1 MSEQSSKTEQ
11 PTEKRLREAHAEG
24 QFARV
29 PDLNV
34 VFILIAAAM
43 MFLFTA
49 KEYTSRIAGISVG
62 LFGQLGKYALNPD
75 SMSEWVSTSVMT
87 MLGFV
92 VPMGAVCALAS
103 ILAGGLQSRFR
114 LSPKALEPKLSRLNP
129 AKGFSR
135 VFSAQGWVKLA
146 TDSAKLAV
154 VGMIVW
160 SALKKIMADP
170 LFYTPVA
177 PYRLG
182 SFIYDTALTLIW
194 RFVLA
199 LGCVGA
205 FNYVYQLR
213 RIQKE
218 LMMSK
223 QEVKEENRSAEGDP
237 HVRMARR
244 QMARRLMQKQMLSA
258 VPTADVVVTNP
269 THFAVALKYERGA
282 DKAPVVL
289 AKGERLFARRIK
301 ELAASHQVPM
311 IENKPVARMLFKYGR
326 VGHPIPT
333 ELYQA
338 VADILAFVYR
348 THRLYFHELKHRRDE
363 FQRAQTNERRAK
375 SNLE

>member
-1 MSEQSSKTEQ
+1 MSEQGSKTEQ
-11 PTEKRLREAHAEG
+11 PTEKRLREAQAEG

-34 VFILIAAAM
+34 VFILATAAM

-49 KEYTSRIAGISVG
+49 QEYTARIAGIAVG
-62 LFGQLGKYALNPD
+62 TFGQLGKYSMNPEA
-75 SMSEWVSTSVMT
+75 MSEWVLTAVMT

-92 VPMGAVCALAS
+92 VPMGAACAGAGM
-103 ILAGGLQSRFR
+103 LAGGLQSRFR
-114 LSPKALEPKLSRLNP
+114 LSPKVLEFKFSRLDP
-129 AKGFSR
+129 GKGFSR
-135 VFSAQGWVKLA
+135 IFSAQGWIKLA

-154 VGMIVW
+154 VAMIVW
-160 SALKKIMADP
+160 SALKTILADP
-170 LFYTPVA
+170 LFYTPVE

-182 SFIYDTALTLIW
+182 SFIYHTALTLIW

-199 LGCVGA
+199 LGLVGV
-205 FNYVYQLR
+205 FNYIYQLR
-213 RIQKE
+213 KIQKD
-218 LMMSK
+218 LMMTK

-244 QMARRLMQKQMLSA
+244 QMARRLMQKQMLGA
-258 VPTADVVVTNP
+258 VATADVVVTNP
-269 THFAVALKYERGA
+269 THYAVALKYERGK

-289 AKGERLFARRIK
+289 AKGERLFAKRIK
-301 ELAASHQVPM
+301 ELAANHDVPM

-326 VGHPIPT
+326 VGKPIPI

-348 THRLYFHELKHRRDE
+348 THRLYFHDLKHRRAQFE
-363 FQRAQTNERRAK
+363 RAQAQSRETA
-375 SNLE
+375 S

>member
-1 MSEQSSKTEQ
+1 MSEQGSKTEQ
-11 PTEKRLREAHAEG
+11 ATEKRLREAQAEG

-34 VFILIAAAM
+34 VFILVTAAM

-49 KEYTSRIAGISVG
+49 QEYTARIAGITVG
-62 LFGQLGKYALNPD
+62 VFGQLGKYNMSPD
-75 SMSEWVSTSVMT
+75 AMGDWVSTAVMT

-92 VPMGAVCALAS
+92 VPMGAACAAAS
-103 ILAGGLQSRFR
+103 MLAGGLQSRFR
-114 LSPKALEPKLSRLNP
+114 LSPKVLEFKLSRLDP

-135 VFSAQGWVKLA
+135 IFSAQGWVKLA
-146 TDSAKLAV
+146 TDSVKLAV
-154 VGMIVW
+154 VAMIVW
-160 SALKKIMADP
+160 SALKTILADP
-170 LFYTPVA
+170 LFYTPVE

-182 SFIYDTALTLIW
+182 GFIYNTALTLIW

-199 LGCVGA
+199 LGCVGV

-213 RIQKE
+213 KIQKD
-218 LMMSK
+218 LMMTK

-244 QMARRLMQKQMLSA
+244 QMARRLMQKQMLNA

-269 THFAVALKYERGA
+269 THYAVALKYERGK

-289 AKGERLFARRIK
+289 AKGERLFAKRIK
-301 ELAASHQVPM
+301 ELAANHDVPM

-326 VGHPIPT
+326 VGKPIPI
-333 ELYQA
+333 ELYQT

-348 THRLYFHELKHRRDE
+348 THRLYFHELK
-363 FQRAQTNERRAK
+363 NRRAEFERGQAQEGEIP
-375 SNLE
+375 S

>member
-1 MSEQSSKTEQ
+1 MSEKGSKTEQ
-11 PTEKRLREAHAEG
+11 PTEKRLREAQAEG

-34 VFILIAAAM
+34 VFVLIAAAM

-49 KEYTSRIAGISVG
+49 QEYTQRIASITVGI
-62 LFGQLGKYALNPD
+62 FGQLGKYAMNPD
-75 SMSEWVSTSVMT
+75 TISQWVSTSVMT
-87 MLGFV
+87 MLGFI
-92 VPMGAVCALAS
+92 VPMGGACAAAS
-103 ILAGGLQSRFR
+103 TLAGGLQSRFR
-114 LSPKALEPKLSRLNP
+114 LSPKALEFKLARLDP

-135 VFSAQGWVKLA
+135 IFSAQGWVKLA
-146 TDSAKLAV
+146 TDSVKLIV
-154 VGMIVW
+154 VAMIVW
-160 SALKKIMADP
+160 SALKTILADP
-170 LFYTPVA
+170 LFYTPVE

-182 SFIYDTALTLIW
+182 GFIYDTALALIW

-205 FNYVYQLR
+205 FNYIYQLR
-213 RIQKE
+213 KIQKD
-218 LMMSK
+218 LMMTK

-244 QMARRLMQKQMLSA
+244 QMARRLLQRQMLSA
-258 VPTADVVVTNP
+258 VATADVVVTNP
-269 THFAVALKYERGA
+269 THYAVALKYERGK

-289 AKGERLFARRIK
+289 AKGERLFAKRIK
-301 ELAASHQVPM
+301 ELAANHDVPM

-326 VGHPIPT
+326 VGKPIPI

-348 THRLYFHELKHRRDE
+348 THRLYFHDLKQRRAE
-363 FQRAQTNERRAK
+363 FERAQSNEQET
-375 SNLE
+375 SN